1 MRKRENYAWRNE
13 MTSDHFSCAA
23 ATFRGARVLL
33 LTMNA
38 KFSLLLV
45 STVTAALQFAPTVW
59 AQPPGDRP
67 PRQFQMERR
76 ARWASLTEDERAR
89 LKAAHQK
96 AMADPAVQAA
106 REKMRQAR
114 REFREI
120 MRPALLKADPS
131 LQPILDKMRPE
142 RPGRD

>member
-1 MRKRENYAWRNE
+1 
-13 MTSDHFSCAA
+13 
-23 ATFRGARVLL
+23 
-33 LTMNA
+33 MNA
-38 KFSLLLV
+38 KFSFLLV
-45 STVTAALQFAPTVW
+45 STVTAALQFAPTVG

-76 ARWASLTEDERAR
+76 ARWANLTEDERAR

-106 REKMRQAR
+106 REKLRQAR